1 MNKVINIYPSDDY
14 LVFDMITSYYRDYFI
29 QLTIFIVWNV
39 IFSII
44 PPLVMIGRFHAVL
57 NNINTAWIVLDLLIV
72 PLLLMLFFTLFISR
86 EILHEKRKEMYTS
99 GEMHKFAHQQNI
111 IIKLYIIKIILM
123 KIAAFILIIFAAIF
137 AARDNDISGA
147 ITYLIAMSVI
157 HSCELFILLVILPC
171 MICMVKAQNTSDK
184 ILIPADAGIDM
195 DKF

>member
-72 PLLLMLFFTLFISR
+72 PLLLMLFFTLFILR
-86 EILHEKRKEMYTS
+86 KILHEKRKEMYTS

-111 IIKLYIIKIILM
+111 LIKLYIIKIILM
-123 KIAAFILIIFAAIF
+123 KIAAFILIIFAA
-137 AARDNDISGA
+137 RDNDISGA
-147 ITYLIAMSVI
+147 ITYLISMSVI
-157 HSCELFILLVILPC
+157 RGCELFILLVILPC
-171 MICMVKAQNTSDK
+171 MICMAKAKIKSDK
-184 ILIPADAGIDM
+184 ILISADAGIDM